1 MEESKLQEKIDVI
14 MRQTNLTDIDYIR
27 EQIINKHYSISKK
40 ETTHITS
47 VNQEIYKQLRTKMNT
62 IMTEY
67 NSTKEE
73 DTNVKLG

>member
-1 MEESKLQEKIDVI
+1 MK
-14 MRQTNLTDIDYIR
+14 
-27 EQIINKHYSISKK
+27 IINKHYSISKK